1 MSAVFSGTM
10 FMASYDPN
18 PSALRHPVLVS
29 FLKPGGKRPPYS
41 CDRLLGTHAE
51 DKPAAER
58 AFMAIRT

>member
-1 MSAVFSGTM
+1 
-10 FMASYDPN
+10 MASYDPN